1 MEELKTTEVQCS
13 AIMSDLSTLKE
24 TIKSLHDIINGLDIV
39 TKSYR
44 YIKEQK
50 GEDKGILKEAAPV
63 REEIMICE
71 AMVTDAI
78 ERIKKIVNEIE

>member
-24 TIKSLHDIINGLDIV
+24 TIKNLHDIINGLDIV

-44 YIKEQK
+44 YIKEHNV
-50 GEDKGILKEAAPV
+50 EDKGILKEAAPV